1 MSSRPCP
8 LCRRQNRRCNGD
20 CVFGEYFIKRS
31 SDFENAYQIFGLNNM
46 LKIMSAAEPH
56 QREAAANSILDEG
69 KIMRI
74 NPSSGCLGH
83 ELNIRAQELSYLRVQ
98 EVLNQVLEFCT
109 QHLSLVN
116 PNQQV
121 DKTSSPKKDSSS

>member
-1 MSSRPCP
+1 MSSRTCP
-8 LCRRQNRRCNGD
+8 LCRRQNRRCTGD
-20 CVFGEYFIKRS
+20 CEFGKYFNKRA

-46 LKIMSAAEPH
+46 LKIMRAAEPH

-69 KIMRI
+69 KIMRN
-74 NPSSGCLGH
+74 NPASGCLGH
-83 ELNIRAQELSYLRVQ
+83 ELNIRAEEVSYLRVQ
-98 EVLNQVLEFCT
+98 EVLNQVLEFCR
-109 QHLSLVN
+109 QNLSQVN